1 MREQQKPLP
10 TWLLAALFLVA
21 LCVGYLLAVVEGVGL
36 RR

>member
-1 MREQQKPLP
+1 MRERQESLP